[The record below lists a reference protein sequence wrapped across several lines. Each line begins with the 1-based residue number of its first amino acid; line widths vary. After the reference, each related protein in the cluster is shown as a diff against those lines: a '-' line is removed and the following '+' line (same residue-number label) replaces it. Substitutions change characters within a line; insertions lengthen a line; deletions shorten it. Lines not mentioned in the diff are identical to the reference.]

1 MTEQEF
7 QKQVWRMYDKIT
19 TAEGVP
25 GKVLGV
31 SFTTKSVRAFISGAP
46 EWVKCELIETHT
58 TGKGAD
64 GDDAAIIEELH
75 NKIMKMEDII
85 IGLKNEKQQLTDKI
99 GKNYLSDI
107 LRAVNMMKEGL
118 TEKKNKIAKID
129 SGLTTLQNALE
140 KMEVMESITTGNEG
154 HYIDDPLVVVN
165 TKPDFSDIGL

>member
-7 QKQVWRMYDKIT
+7 IRQVWRPYDKIT

-64 GDDAAIIEELH
+64 GDDVAIIEELH
-75 NKIMKMEDII
+75 NKVLRQADEIDR
-85 IGLKNEKQQLTDKI
+85 LRAEKKTLTEKI
-99 GKNYLSDI
+99 SKNYLGDL
-107 LRAVNMMKEGL
+107 LRAMNIIKEGIQ
-118 TEKKNKIAKID
+118 EKKYKIAKID
-129 SGLTTLQNALE
+129 NGLEQIQSALA
-140 KMEVMESITTGNEG
+140 KMELPK
-154 HYIDDPLVVVN
+154 D
-165 TKPDFSDIGL
+165 

>member
-7 QKQVWRMYDKIT
+7 IRQVWRPYDKIT

-64 GDDAAIIEELH
+64 GDDVAIIEELH
-75 NKIMKMEDII
+75 NKVLTQAER
-85 IGLKNEKQQLTDKI
+85 IGKLEEERRLLQEKI
-99 GKNYLSDI
+99 SKNYLGELLHAMNI
-107 LRAVNMMKEGL
+107 IKEGIQ
-118 TEKKNKIAKID
+118 EKKNKIAKID
-129 SGLTTLQNALE
+129 NGLEQIQTALA
-140 KMEVMESITTGNEG
+140 KMELPEHE
-154 HYIDDPLVVVN
+154 L
-165 TKPDFSDIGL
+165 

>member
-7 QKQVWRMYDKIT
+7 IRQVWRPYDKIT

-64 GDDAAIIEELH
+64 GDDVAIIEELH
-75 NKIMKMEDII
+75 NKVLRQADEIDRLRE
-85 IGLKNEKQQLTDKI
+85 EKKTLTEKI
-99 GKNYLSDI
+99 SKNYLADL
-107 LRAVNMMKEGL
+107 LRAMNIIKEGIQ
-118 TEKKNKIAKID
+118 EKKNKIAKID
-129 SGLTTLQNALE
+129 NGLEQIQTALA
-140 KMEVMESITTGNEG
+140 KMELPGQK
-154 HYIDDPLVVVN
+154 L
-165 TKPDFSDIGL
+165 